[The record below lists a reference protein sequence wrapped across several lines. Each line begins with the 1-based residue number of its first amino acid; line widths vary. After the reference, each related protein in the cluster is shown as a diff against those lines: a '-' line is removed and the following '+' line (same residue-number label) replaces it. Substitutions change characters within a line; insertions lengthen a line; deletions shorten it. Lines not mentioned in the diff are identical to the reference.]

1 MKSATQ
7 GGSPSALRPPHSA
20 LKWAL
25 VLLPLAYLWF
35 RLVDNLQLE
44 WTTNPQYGYGL
55 LVPFLCL
62 GLLVR
67 RWHAAHG
74 KGLKDYETTGPQDHR
89 SVVSSPVV
97 RSPVGRGLRSVVSS
111 PLSVVLLSALLAF
124 LYLPTRLLEAAVP
137 VWNPIQWLLGIE
149 AVGLTLCVIG
159 LGKGRGWLRQLAFP
173 ICFFLVA
180 VPWPTLFETP
190 IIQTLTRASAAIV
203 IELLGWLGVPAL
215 AHGNVIEVST
225 GLVGIDEA
233 CSGIRSFQS
242 SLMISLF
249 FGEFYRLS
257 QGRRWLLIPLGFAF
271 SFAFNVGRMSL
282 LTLIAAKKGVAAI
295 SQYHDEAG
303 VTIAILCT
311 LALWGVAA
319 LMRHRSAA
327 DYKTTGQQDD
337 KTTDHGLRTT
347 RKPTKGRQ
355 DDKTTALQTTGQQTT
370 DSVKETTDIGLQ
382 TTGPEDKGL
391 VVGGPVVGGPSAVRN
406 LGLSLIVWLVLVEV
420 GVQAWYHIREARLKP
435 GPAWTLTFPRD
446 NPTLKDLPIDATTRN
461 LLRFDEAK
469 QAAWTE
475 PDGTQWQ
482 AFYFNWLPG
491 RVAGYL
497 AKRHTPEI
505 CLTASGLKLL
515 SGPKLTMMDIH
526 GVELPIRSY
535 VFQTPEGVVQVFHCR
550 WEAGAT
556 EDDYVTHESAR
567 YNLIR
572 AIWNGRGDKGQK
584 VLEFVISGMDD
595 PVQAKQALARE
606 LNKLIKVQRS
616 VVSGR

>member
-1 MKSATQ
+1 MQMKPATQ
-7 GGSPSALRPPHSA
+7 GGDASVLHAPHSA
-20 LKWAL
+20 LRWAL
-25 VLLPLAYLWF
+25 VLLPLAFLWF
-35 RLVDNLQLE
+35 RLIDNLQLE

-74 KGLKDYETTGPQDHR
+74 KGLRDDQAAGLQTKERHDYETTGQQDR
-89 SVVSSPVV
+89 GSAVSSPVV
-97 RSPVGRGLRSVVSS
+97 RSPVDRGLRSVVSS
-111 PLSVVLLSALLAF
+111 PWSVVLFFAVLAF

-159 LGKGRGWLRQLAFP
+159 LGRGRGWLRQLAFP

-180 VPWPTLFETP
+180 IPWPTLVEQP
-190 IIQTLTRASAAIV
+190 IIQHLTRASAAIV

-257 QGRRWLLIPLGFAF
+257 PGRRWLLIPLGFAF
-271 SFAFNVGRMSL
+271 SFAFNVGRMLL

-311 LALWGVAA
+311 LALWGIAA

-327 DYKTTGQQDD
+327 DNKTTGQQDD
-337 KTTDHGLRTT
+337 GVTES
-347 RKPTKGRQ
+347 
-355 DDKTTALQTTGQQTT
+355 QTTEAGGQK
-370 DSVKETTDIGLQ
+370 S
-382 TTGPEDKGL
+382 EDRLKPQGGNAASSSP
-391 VVGGPVVGGPSAVRN
+391 VVRDPVVGSPSQVVRGPSSTVGN
-406 LGLSLIVWLVLVEV
+406 LGLSLIVWLMVSEA
-420 GVQAWYHIREARLKP
+420 GVQAWYHIREAHLKP

-446 NPTLKDLPIDATTRN
+446 NPTLKDLPMDATTRN

-505 CLTASGLKLL
+505 CLTAAGLKLL
-515 SGPKLTMMDIH
+515 SGPKLTMMNVH
-526 GVELPIRSY
+526 GVDLPIRSY

-595 PVQAKQALARE
+595 PAQAKQALERE
-606 LNKLIKVQRS
+606 LNKLI
-616 VVSGR
+616 VVKR

>member
-1 MKSATQ
+1 MQMKSATQ
-7 GGSPSALRPPHSA
+7 GGDPSALRPPPSP

-25 VLLPLAYLWF
+25 VLLPLAYFWF
-35 RLVDNLQLE
+35 RLINNLRLE
-44 WTTNPQYGYGL
+44 WATDPQYGYGM

-62 GLLVR
+62 GLLIR
-67 RWHAAHG
+67 RWHG
-74 KGLKDYETTGPQDHR
+74 FSEIGDRR
-89 SVVSSPVV
+89 SEVGGQSSHFSVSAFQ
-97 RSPVGRGLRSVVSS
+97 
-111 PLSVVLLSALLAF
+111 LLAFALAF
-124 LYLPTRLLEAAVP
+124 LYLPTRLIEAAVP
-137 VWNPIQWLLGIE
+137 EWRPIQWLLGIE
-149 AVGLTLCVIG
+149 AVGLTLCVIY

-180 VPWPTLFETP
+180 IPWPTLVEQP
-190 IIQTLTRASAAIV
+190 IIQTLTRVSAAFV
-203 IELLGWLGVPAL
+203 TELLGWVGVPAVT
-215 AHGNVIEVST
+215 HGNVIEVST
-225 GLVGIDEA
+225 GMVGIDEA

-271 SFAFNVGRMSL
+271 SLVFNVCRMSL

-319 LMRHRSAA
+319 VMKHKNAA
-327 DYKTTGQQDD
+327 DYT
-337 KTTDHGLRTT
+337 TT
-347 RKPTKGRQ
+347 RRQ
-355 DDKTTALQTTGQQTT
+355 DDKTTEHELRTT
-370 DSVKETTDIGLQ
+370 DCGLRNPTSDLRPPTSQLPAPGSQTQDPRPVSRPWSV
-382 TTGPEDKGL
+382 
-391 VVGGPVVGGPSAVRN
+391 VRGPSSVVRN
-406 LGLSLIVWLVLVEV
+406 LGLSLLVWLVLVEV
-420 GVQAWYHIREARLKP
+420 GVQAWYHIREAHLKP

-446 NPTLKDLPIDATTRN
+446 NPTLKNLPIDAKTQY
-461 LLRFDEAK
+461 LLRYDEGK
-469 QAAWTE
+469 QAEWSGA
-475 PDGTQWQ
+475 DGTQWE

-505 CLTASGLKLL
+505 CLTATGLKLL
-515 SGPKLTMMDIH
+515 SGPKLTMMNIH

-535 VFQTPEGVVQVFHCR
+535 VFQTPEGVIQVFHCR

-556 EDDYVTHESAR
+556 EDDYVAQDSAR

-572 AIWNGRGDKGQK
+572 SIWAGRGNQGQK
-584 VLEFVISGMDD
+584 VLEIIISGMDD

-606 LNKLIKVQRS
+606 LDKLI
-616 VVSGR
+616 VVKR